1 MATPEQHWS
10 PGRNGTM
17 GVPIRAPKLSH
28 YISGRYGFSNPLQSG
43 KKIWTLYSYL
53 EEIMLIQNQKAKTKS
68 NPTRLNPD
76 YKIYTPRKDDVLA
89 REVSGPKP
97 DLHK

>member
-1 MATPEQHWS
+1 
-10 PGRNGTM
+10 
-17 GVPIRAPKLSH
+17 
-28 YISGRYGFSNPLQSG
+28 
-43 KKIWTLYSYL
+43 
-53 EEIMLIQNQKAKTKS
+53 MLIQNQKAKTKS

-76 YKIYTPRKDDVLA
+76 YKIYTPRQDDVLA